1 MEVTAQSGQED
12 RLVRKQTHEDWQ
24 NMMEAAKLAYGY
36 DGRIWFDGSYPVSP
50 AEADAIIA
58 KMEAAS

>member
-1 MEVTAQSGQED
+1 
-12 RLVRKQTHEDWQ
+12 
-24 NMMEAAKLAYGY
+24 MMEAAKLAYGY